1 MSSIGETIKTLQN
14 AITYLE
20 EYGEILKLNNC
31 NTCRNKNCPYR
42 PRWGERVRINC
53 PLYIGGEEVNNDN

>member
-1 MSSIGETIKTLQN
+1 MSNIGETIKTLQN

-31 NTCRNKNCPYR
+31 NTCRNKNCRYR
-42 PRWGERVRINC
+42 PKGAKGCGLTVRFI
-53 PLYIGGEEVNNDN
+53 LRG